1 VSPPKNVD
9 EMKATSKNS
18 EVRRLLGAEGDFGA
32 MMGLP
37 NDWMYNVIKQVGNY
51 GESFERTV
59 GMGSTLKMER
69 GQNQLWTKGGLLFTP
84 PFQ

>member
-1 VSPPKNVD
+1 MTKSDNDDIKRFLGVTPGIG
-9 EMKATSKNS
+9 KA
-18 EVRRLLGAEGDFGA
+18 LGLDDKWA
-32 MMGLP
+32 
-37 NDWMYNVIKQVGNY
+37 YNIVKQVGNY

-59 GMGSTLKMER
+59 GMGSSLKMER